1 MNPRKILSF
10 FWLDGRTRLPLVPD
24 QASSSLTQ
32 GVLRYLLET
41 LDSMPG
47 EAIFAASVPEQC
59 VQLMRFE
66 TLDTGKAVL
75 VRGRHVAHGLPAQ
88 RFGIEEILSDKSGFQ
103 FWRKHDA
110 VVQKPPTFEFYPRR
124 VTLLKQPVLF
134 FSQKLASTHDGT
146 CLRPMT
152 F

>member
-41 LDSMPG
+41 LDGMPG
-47 EAIFAASVPEQC
+47 EAIFAARVPEQII
-59 VQLMRFE
+59 QLMRFE
-66 TLDTGKAVL
+66 PLNTGKAVL
-75 VRGRHVAHGLPAQ
+75 VRGRYIPRGLPAQ
-88 RFGIEEILSDKSGFQ
+88 RFGIEEILSGKSGFQ

-110 VVQKPPTFEFYPRR
+110 VVQKPTTFEFYPRR

-134 FSQKLASTHDGT
+134 FSQKLAST
-146 CLRPMT
+146 
-152 F
+152 